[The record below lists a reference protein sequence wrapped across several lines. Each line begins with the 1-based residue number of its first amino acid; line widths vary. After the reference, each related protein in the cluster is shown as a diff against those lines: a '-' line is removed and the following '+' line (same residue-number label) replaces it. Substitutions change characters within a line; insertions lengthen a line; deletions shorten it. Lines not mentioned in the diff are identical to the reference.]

1 LNLIFSTFFLLIFH
15 LTGNTTLG
23 GPQFHEGS
31 WGPFYSELFF
41 WGVGGGAA
49 CAYREGREIK

>member
-1 LNLIFSTFFLLIFH
+1 
-15 LTGNTTLG
+15 LG

-41 WGVGGGAA
+41 GGGGGGPPVLIV
-49 CAYREGREIK
+49 REEK